1 MHTYS
6 QLSISISFRL
16 GECTKHRHC
25 VLFKQAEKVLR
36 GPRYTRSC
44 HALAASTRL
53 ATLGETF
60 SRSSLAIPSAIAG
73 ALIESR
79 SNACTSHHDDVS
91 IQLLRVRWRRHK
103 NEKKG
108 RTDRHSSRTQPSSH
122 HVSQSFLLTSAGK
135 SLAK

>member
-6 QLSISISFRL
+6 QLSLSISISFRL

-25 VLFKQAEKVLR
+25 DLFKQATT
-36 GPRYTRSC
+36 GHGYTRSC

-73 ALIESR
+73 ALIDSR

-91 IQLLRVRWRRHK
+91 IQLLRVRWRRNK